1 MKSKQTNSKKPLSP
15 FVSPF
20 LSPGL
25 QRSQDDLS
33 MDWSTDIPDALAS
46 PLLCVPLAREHVSSS
61 HDPLYNTGSS
71 GKNRVESGNSASTLL
86 DYSDN
91 QPAITSSC
99 NGAFHVVSIFRTEKT
114 WSKDAAN
121 IHKSRKE

>member
-25 QRSQDDLS
+25 QRPQDDSS
-33 MDWSTDIPDALAS
+33 MDWSTDILDAPAS
-46 PLLCVPLAREHVSSS
+46 PLLHVPPAREHMSSP
-61 HDPLYNTGSS
+61 HDPLHNMGSS
-71 GKNRVESGNSASTLL
+71 GKNRVESGDSAPTLL

-91 QPAITSSC
+91 QLVITSS
-99 NGAFHVVSIFRTEKT
+99 
-114 WSKDAAN
+114 
-121 IHKSRKE
+121 